1 MSTQSVKGASVPSA
15 SAIEWHS
22 VDWVRVHRNVEK
34 LQTRIVKATQA
45 GDWRRV
51 KALQRFLT
59 RSFSGKALAVKR
71 VTENRGKDTPGVD
84 GEVWSSSPDAKTS
97 GMCSLSRRGYKPQP
111 LRRVHIP
118 KSNGKK
124 RPLGIPTMRDRAMQ
138 ALYLLALQPVAETLA
153 DRNSFGFRPERST
166 ADAMEQCFNGLAQK
180 RCAQWIL
187 EGDIRGC
194 FDNIN
199 HDWLIANV
207 PMDAAILRKWLKA
220 GYIESKRLFPTKAG
234 TPQGGIISPTLA
246 NMALDGLERELEA
259 KFGVKGTRNAE
270 RNKVNLARYADDFII
285 TGSSQELLENEV
297 KPLVAKFLATRGL
310 ELSEEKT
317 RVTHIDKG
325 FDFLG
330 QTVRKFKGTLLIKP
344 SKKSVNVFLDK
355 VREEVKANKTAK
367 QVTLIRRLNPIIRG
381 WANFHRSVVA
391 SETFAKVDSVIWRLL
406 WQWACRRHPNKG
418 RRWIKER
425 YFDRTGSRNW
435 VFRAETGTVLP
446 DGQPE
451 MVKLVQ
457 ASDIKIRR
465 HTKIKGGANPFDPQ
479 WFEYFEQRN
488 TLKMQNNL
496 KWQKRAFELWL
507 NQDGKCVICCQP
519 ITIESGWHKHH
530 LIRRADGGSDAPSNK
545 VLLHRNCHRQVHSLG
560 LEVVKPA

>member
-22 VDWVRVHRNVEK
+22 IDWVRVHRNVEK

-59 RSFSGKALAVKR
+59 RSFSGKALAVRR

-97 GMCSLSRRGYKPQP
+97 GVCSLTRRGYQP
-111 LRRVHIP
+111 LPLKRVHIP
-118 KSNGKK
+118 KNNGKK

-138 ALYLLALQPVAETLA
+138 ALHLLALQPVAETSA

-166 ADAMEQCFNGLAQK
+166 ADAMEQCFNVLAQK

-187 EGDIRGC
+187 EADIRGC

-207 PMDAAILRKWLKA
+207 PMDTAILQKWLKA

-246 NMALDGLERELEA
+246 NLTLDGLERELEA
-259 KFGVKGTRNAE
+259 KFGVKGTRSAE
-270 RNKVNLARYADDFII
+270 RSKVNLVRYADDFII

-344 SKKSVNVFLDK
+344 SKKNVNAFLDK

-391 SETFAKVDSVIWRLL
+391 SETFTKVDSVIWRLL

-425 YFDRTGSRNW
+425 YFGQTDSRNW
-435 VFRAETGTVLP
+435 VFMAETGKVLP
-446 DGQPE
+446 DGKPE
-451 MVKLVQ
+451 TVKLVK

-465 HTKIKGGANPFDPQ
+465 HTKIKGEANPFDPR
-479 WFEYFEQRN
+479 WAEYFEQRN
-488 TLKMQNNL
+488 TLKMQDSL
-496 KWQKRAFELWL
+496 KWQKRVFELWL
-507 NQDGKCVICCQP
+507 NQGGKCVICRQP

-530 LIRRADGGSDAPSNK
+530 LIRRADGDSDATSNM
-545 VLLHRNCHRQVHSLG
+545 VLLHRNCHRQAHSLG